1 MQPAQL
7 NVPDWIHWNVKLPP
21 RPFGFQSPNGEIC
34 KPTKRAALLALCVTG
49 ASCPPRLMQLS
60 RPPQCAARFR
70 ACMLA
75 IFQHLHAIYENV
87 LHAYRILMR
96 FLIRG
101 AVGNRRRIEYDHI
114 GKHSLL
120 EEPAMIE
127 P

>member
-1 MQPAQL
+1 
-7 NVPDWIHWNVKLPP
+7 
-21 RPFGFQSPNGEIC
+21 
-34 KPTKRAALLALCVTG
+34 
-49 ASCPPRLMQLS
+49 MQLS

-127 P
+127 SQFLAGNPVSRRTASRIGITFSSREYLPSTRAKFP